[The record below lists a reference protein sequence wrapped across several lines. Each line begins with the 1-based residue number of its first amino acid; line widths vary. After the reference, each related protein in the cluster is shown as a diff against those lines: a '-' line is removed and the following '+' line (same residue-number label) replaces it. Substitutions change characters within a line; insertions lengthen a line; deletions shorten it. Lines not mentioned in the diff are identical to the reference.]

1 MAKVSPT
8 DQLTAR
14 QAAARLGVKIETI
27 YAYVSRGLLD
37 RVPGSDGRSSRF
49 DARAVERLA
58 SRGRSGVARTG
69 GLSVVLGSALTLHE
83 QDRLC
88 YRGLDVARLARRAPY
103 EAVAEWLWLGEV
115 PPAAPSE
122 ATAWRGWAASDESL
136 TIARR
141 ALRELPV
148 ATPRADMLRI
158 VSTLAGPTDPLRFDL
173 APRSVTDSARRLIAA
188 LVDALPSRSSE
199 PATPLVI
206 GDSPPLADAIAA
218 RLWQRLTPEPASPTK
233 IALLNALLV
242 LVADH
247 GLAAST
253 LAARVAASVR
263 ADPYSVVSAGLG
275 TLAGPLHGAASAPVH
290 RLLAEVGHPDRAVA
304 VLGDFLR
311 RQPLI
316 PGFGHVLYRGWDP
329 RARVLHELLVGADL
343 DPARIAVVER
353 VLAILLER
361 VEVAPNIDFLI
372 GALSWSAG
380 MEEGAGETI
389 FGVARSAGWIAH
401 ALEEY
406 GEAPLRFRP
415 RAHYFGPA
423 PTGSGPE
430 PDGAPR
436 ARRAR

>member
-1 MAKVSPT
+1 MT
-8 DQLTAR
+8 DKGSRDPLTAR
-14 QAAARLGVKIETI
+14 QAAARLGVKIETL

-49 DARAVERLA
+49 DARAVEKLA
-58 SRGRSGVARTG
+58 TRGRSGAARTG
-69 GLSVVLGSALTLHE
+69 GLNLVLGSAITLHE
-83 QDRLC
+83 QDRLY
-88 YRGLDVARLARRAPY
+88 YRGIDVAGLARSVPY
-103 EAVAEWLWLGEV
+103 ESVAEWLWLGEV
-115 PPAAPSE
+115 PPTAPSDL
-122 ATAWRGWAASDESL
+122 TTWRPWAASAESL
-136 TIARR
+136 AIARR
-141 ALRELPV
+141 ALRELPM

-173 APRSVTDSARRLIAA
+173 APRSVADSARRLIAA

-199 PATPLVI
+199 PATALVL
-206 GDSPPLADAIAA
+206 GRSPALADTIAA
-218 RLWQRLTPEPASPTK
+218 RLWQRLTPEPASTTK
-233 IALLNALLV
+233 IALLNGLLV

-290 RLLAEVGHPDRAVA
+290 ALLAEVGHPDRAVA

-311 RQPLI
+311 RQRLI
-316 PGFGHVLYRGWDP
+316 PGFGHIIYEGWDP
-329 RARVLHELLVGADL
+329 RARVLHELLLRADL

-353 VLAILLER
+353 VLELLLDR
-361 VEVAPNIDFLI
+361 VEVSPNIDFLI

-389 FGVARSAGWIAH
+389 FGVARAAGWIAH

-406 GEAPLRFRP
+406 GETPLRFRP
-415 RAHYFGPA
+415 RALYFGPA
-423 PTGSGPE
+423 PGRFGP
-430 PDGAPR
+430 APGR
-436 ARRAR
+436 V